1 MSIDLTKILKKCT
14 KGTKLYSTVLGE
26 VELEGVTDSVNYP
39 IIVKLNE
46 GQLGL
51 RTIET
56 FTSDGRLIATCEGEC
71 VLFPSRD
78 QRDWSKFNYQ

>member
-1 MSIDLTKILKKCT
+1 MSIDLTKILKKCP
-14 KGTKLYSTVLGE
+14 KGTKLYSSVLGE
-26 VELEGVTDSVNYP
+26 IEFEGVTDNVNYP

-46 GQLGL
+46 EQFGE
-51 RTIET
+51 RIIET